1 MDSVAVDT
9 SKPSATPEKA
19 QPSPKQH
26 VSPERPMDKRSIARE
41 AKKKQ
46 RRRAHRIVL
55 RRSHSDG

>member
-1 MDSVAVDT
+1 MDSAVVDT
-9 SKPSATPEKA
+9 SKPGATPEKA
-19 QPSPKQH
+19 QVSPRH
-26 VSPERPMDKRSIARE
+26 VSPGPPVDKRAIARE